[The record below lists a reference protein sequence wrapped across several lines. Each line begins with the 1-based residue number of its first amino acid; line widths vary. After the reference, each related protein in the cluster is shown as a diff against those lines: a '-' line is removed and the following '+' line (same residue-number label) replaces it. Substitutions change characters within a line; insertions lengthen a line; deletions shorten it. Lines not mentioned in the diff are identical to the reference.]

1 MTHLLRF
8 ARLALLMLSALA
20 LALGPASEAYAA
32 PDGAA
37 LEAPAK
43 QQKKGKKKKKKKKKS
58 KKKGKKKVGN
68 IQMTGLK
75 SIDGFFGDA
84 RSIDRRLDAAQKA
97 RRDGRTSI
105 ATAMGLPKSA
115 SLGDAIAEL
124 DRKTKGKL
132 SIVMNGAVPEITP
145 AGMMP
150 SDVRAGLDA
159 VNGAMNGYVDA
170 ITNLKGV
177 PEEAASLIKKAQDM
191 PEKVKAEFIP
201 FSIVKL
207 PDQLKAVKKVRNN
220 IEVTLSLPRR
230 STKVVKGLNDD
241 LTMIVNTFGGSWPP
255 GARK

>member
-1 MTHLLRF
+1 MDRMAILHALKVCSAAEPIEAKKKALCALLVIPWTYSLASNVGGARASGPGPPAAAVAAGVRYRRGPCREVTVTHLLRL

-37 LEAPAK
+37 FEAPTK
-43 QQKKGKKKKKKKKKS
+43 QKKKGKKKKKKKKA

-150 SDVRAGLDA
+150 SDVRAGLR
-159 VNGAMNGYVDA
+159 
-170 ITNLKGV
+170 
-177 PEEAASLIKKAQDM
+177 PERQETRLRGWDGG
-191 PEKVKAEFIP
+191 EER
-201 FSIVKL
+201 L
-207 PDQLKAVKKVRNN
+207 P
-220 IEVTLSLPRR
+220 
-230 STKVVKGLNDD
+230 
-241 LTMIVNTFGGSWPP
+241 
-255 GARK
+255 